1 MGKKL
6 NQLCVVDL
14 WSELDKRNLD
24 KSGLKAALVEHLE
37 QSLLDETVK
46 LSDSTNV
53 QDEVSETDVKSKSNK
68 NQTCSCELMAADLE
82 GVKLDIVILQ
92 QQMKASASYN
102 LNTIKDLNSEVE
114 ITRLQQELAGEKKAS
129 EKLKTN
135 IESLED
141 RATKAEEERDSL
153 RLALTIIMQDKTTKV
168 SENIDDQSQNPW
180 RNAESK
186 YPIKQDESKKHDGRS
201 AKQSDGNKRNG
212 QRATTSNQYEIL
224 QVEDLCNEES
234 PEVSSTKPKVQ
245 RPRVNV
251 EKKGEPDT
259 APCDVA
265 ILGDSMIKH
274 VDAWKLRQSTNKII
288 VRTFSGAK
296 TADMKHYIKPTLS
309 LNPKHI
315 IIHTGTND
323 LKTKTPADIVRDMA
337 SLGKL
342 AKQHNS
348 KIDVSLSEVIVRND
362 KSNLNNKSREVNKLM
377 SAIFASKKTG
387 D

>member
-1 MGKKL
+1 
-6 NQLCVVDL
+6 
-14 WSELDKRNLD
+14 
-24 KSGLKAALVEHLE
+24 
-37 QSLLDETVK
+37 
-46 LSDSTNV
+46 
-53 QDEVSETDVKSKSNK
+53 
-68 NQTCSCELMAADLE
+68 
-82 GVKLDIVILQ
+82 
-92 QQMKASASYN
+92 
-102 LNTIKDLNSEVE
+102 
-114 ITRLQQELAGEKKAS
+114 
-129 EKLKTN
+129 
-135 IESLED
+135 
-141 RATKAEEERDSL
+141 
-153 RLALTIIMQDKTTKV
+153 MQDKTTKV
-168 SENIDDQSQNPW
+168 SENIDEQSQNPW
-180 RNAESK
+180 RNAESKWK

-224 QVEDLCNEES
+224 QVNDSCNEES
-234 PEVSSTKPKVQ
+234 PEVSSTKPKAQ

-274 VDAWKLRQSTNKII
+274 VDAWKLRQSTNKKII

-315 IIHTGTND
+315 IIHTGTNY

-342 AKQHNS
+342 VKHRNP
-348 KIDVSLSEVIVRND
+348 KMDVSLSEVIVRND

-377 SAIFASKKTG
+377 SDLCEQENWRLIENNNINNAHLNSYGLHLNKRGSSALANNFKIHIVNNC
-387 D
+387 